1 MINFKTNFKRENFMK
16 FGKILKSYFL
26 SFALIL
32 TAQQTA
38 AAQENKSAQETPPQ
52 NKQMAQAGLKT
63 ATLAKQTSVKTA
75 KSGRQAKSK
84 RRSHK
89 AHGRLAQDR
98 KI

>member
-1 MINFKTNFKRENFMK
+1 MINFKTNFKGNFMK

-52 NKQMAQAGLKT
+52 NKQMAQAGLKDGDASET
-63 ATLAKQTSVKTA
+63 NVGQDGKNSDA
-75 KSGRQAKSK
+75 RQNQNEEA
-84 RRSHK
+84 
-89 AHGRLAQDR
+89 
-98 KI
+98 I

>member
-1 MINFKTNFKRENFMK
+1 MINFKTNFKGNFMK
-16 FGKILKSYFL
+16 FGKILKAYFL

-38 AAQENKSAQETPPQ
+38 AAQENKSERKTPPQ
-52 NKQMAQAGLKT
+52 NKQTAQAGIKDGDASET
-63 ATLAKQTSVKTA
+63 NVGQD
-75 KSGRQAKSK
+75 GRNSDARQNQK